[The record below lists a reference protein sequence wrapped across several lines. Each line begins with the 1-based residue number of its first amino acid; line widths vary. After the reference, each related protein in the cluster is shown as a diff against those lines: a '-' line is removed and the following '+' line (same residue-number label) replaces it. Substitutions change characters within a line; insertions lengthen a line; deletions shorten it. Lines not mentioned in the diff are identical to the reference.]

1 MDQDSKCE
9 QRIIL
14 LGRIVTNQVPICITN
29 ENTNLPVASIG
40 MLHVS
45 SFINSYYSSAGMDKR
60 KCGRIWYNSIHP
72 RQ

>member
-1 MDQDSKCE
+1 MLQPWAVLISQSFDKISQDYFMDQDSKCE

-45 SFINSYYSSAGMDKR
+45 SFINSY
-60 KCGRIWYNSIHP
+60 
-72 RQ
+72 